1 MVRALANKKGNN
13 DTVNVIGRGNGRAM
27 LTVSQVAE
35 SLNVHPHSVRRWADS
50 GMLNCYRIGFR
61 GDRRFKPEDV
71 DEFLDAR
78 LKKRA

>member
-1 MVRALANKKGNN
+1 MVRTSANGSGYTF
-13 DTVNVIGRGNGRAM
+13 DENGRERGGAM
-27 LTVSQVAE
+27 LTVSKVAD

-50 GMLNCYRIGFR
+50 GMLQCYRIGFR

-78 LKKRA
+78 VTGQG